1 MLFKKLYYYYHHYKM
16 WNYIVGQLKAHP
28 QASLTDLK
36 IAYLGK
42 INYDDKRYLHYNFCY
57 LCSYARL
64 IRPIGTICISC
75 PLCKKYSKTCYDTD
89 SMYRR
94 VINNVRSI
102 KLPEER
108 IAAAEKIRDCVL
120 FWKNRRYKRNN
131 NESN

>member
-42 INYDDKRYLHYNFCY
+42 INYDYKRYLNYNFCY
-57 LCSYARL
+57 LCSYARR

-75 PLCKKYSKTCYDTD
+75 PLCKKYSKTCYDID

-120 FWKNRRYKRNN
+120 FWKNRRYKRNK

>member
-1 MLFKKLYYYYHHYKM
+1 MVHRAESRRIKCCLRNCIIITITIRCGTIF
-16 WNYIVGQLKAHP
+16 KAHP

-42 INYDDKRYLHYNFCY
+42 TKYDDKRYLNYNFCY

-64 IRPIGTICISC
+64 IRPMGTTCISC
-75 PLCKKYSKTCYDTD
+75 PLCKKYSKTCYDID

-120 FWKNRRYKRNN
+120 FWKNRR
-131 NESN
+131 

>member
-28 QASLTDLK
+28 QASLNDIK

-57 LCSYARL
+57 LCSYDRL
-64 IRPIGTICISC
+64 IRPIGTLNCISC
-75 PLCKKYSKTCYDTD
+75 PLCKKYNKTCFERSSLYQKV
-89 SMYRR
+89 RR
-94 VINNVRSI
+94 NLSST
-102 KLPEER
+102 PGER
-108 IAAAEKIRDCVL
+108 IAMAEKIRDCVL
-120 FWKNRRYKRNN
+120 FWKNRRYKRNK